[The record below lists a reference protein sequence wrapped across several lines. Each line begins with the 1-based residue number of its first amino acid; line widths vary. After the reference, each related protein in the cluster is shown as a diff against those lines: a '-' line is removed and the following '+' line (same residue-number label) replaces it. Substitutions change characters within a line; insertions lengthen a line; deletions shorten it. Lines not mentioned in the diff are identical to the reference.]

1 MSIQVVVNAVLI
13 IALVGWIAYRQL
25 TWRPIDPGRMW
36 RMPAILAIVGLVTI
50 SSMTKVHLLTAVD
63 IAVLL
68 IEIVI
73 SLGLGALMGAIAVIR
88 PMSDTAIDAYAA
100 HQRDRDRGRRPLSV
114 VTLETRTG
122 WFGLA
127 LWVLLIA
134 VRVGIDALA
143 TMAGSELAAS
153 TGVILIMVA
162 ANRAARVA
170 MIAHKSSSLATPA
183 V

>member
-36 RMPAILAIVGLVTI
+36 RLPIILAGVGLITI
-50 SSMTKVHLLTAVD
+50 SGTTKVHLLTTVD
-63 IAVLL
+63 ISVLV

-73 SLGLGALMGAIAVIR
+73 SLGLGALMGAVAVIR
-88 PMSDTAIDAYAA
+88 PMSEAAVDAYAA
-100 HQRDRDRGRRPLSV
+100 QQRDRDRGRRPLSV

-122 WFGLA
+122 WFGLS
-127 LWVLLIA
+127 LWVVLIG

-153 TGVILIMVA
+153 TGVILVMVA
-162 ANRAARVA
+162 ANRLARVA
-170 MIAHKSSSLATPA
+170 VIAYRSGRVATPA
-183 V
+183 I